1 MSRCQICG
9 VSVGRAGK
17 DGIRQ
22 LVRLQFPGVRYDDE
36 IVGLWESKTNL
47 YACGVDCAAELR
59 GLVDDA
65 KTQPDP
71 LDWLITELLEP
82 VESEPLTGS
91 RSQRY
96 AASRMA
102 KYIEWL
108 ADHEAPVR
116 AVGL

>member
-17 DGIRQ
+17 DGIRHF
-22 LVRLQFPGVRYDDE
+22 VRLQFPGVRYDDE

-82 VESEPLTGS
+82 AESEPLIGS
-91 RSQRY
+91 RPQRY

-102 KYIEWL
+102 KYVEWL
-108 ADHEAPVR
+108 TEYEK
-116 AVGL
+116 AVKE

>member
-1 MSRCQICG
+1 M
-9 VSVGRAGK
+9 
-17 DGIRQ
+17 
-22 LVRLQFPGVRYDDE
+22 RLQFPGVRYDGE
-36 IVGLWESKTNL
+36 IVALWESKTNL

-82 VESEPLTGS
+82 AESEPLIGS
-91 RSQRY
+91 RPQRY

-102 KYIEWL
+102 KYVEWL
-108 ADHEAPVR
+108 TEYEK
-116 AVGL
+116 AVKE